1 MKKVNLLNKKLLAT
15 GLGASLLLSQLGS
28 VNVFAE
34 KVDAQ
39 TQTIYSDVE
48 TQTEINDI
56 LNNDKKDLNDA
67 NSEINET
74 KNLDSEKDKETN
86 TELNKN
92 EVETSASDEHKKN
105 EKTNVQTD
113 EKEDLIK
120 DIVIE
125 KDKET
130 IAKGNEKS
138 KKEIAKKIAKY
149 VAAAAIA
156 GTLAYLGYRYRT
168 PIMEK
173 LMVSGQYISNG
184 AKNAWQGLTKT
195 TSKCYNSAL
204 NDTKSL
210 WNSTTSKIA
219 TGAEKATNATLYAN
233 ETLGDQCPAYNLY
246 EKVNQGNDFLIS
258 RNTYGLDKGS
268 FSSAKVT
275 DIFKQKP
282 SPKTKITG
290 VVEWLPPKNK
300 TTAVVEWLPP
310 KTKTTDVVEW
320 LPPKTKITDVVE
332 WLPPKTKTTDVVEW
346 LPPKTK
352 TTNWSERA
360 STLNNSAF
368 SGDQVKSTK
377 CIMGELYNKIKNGAG
392 KAINW
397 IVSSYKNA
405 TTTDM
410 RGKEVRRG
418 FII

>member
-74 KNLDSEKDKETN
+74 NNLDSEKDKETN

-92 EVETSASDEHKKN
+92 EVETSASDEHEKN

-195 TSKCYNSAL
+195 ISKYYNSAL

-233 ETLGDQCPAYNLY
+233 ETLGDQSPAYNLY
-246 EKVNQGNDFLIS
+246 ENDKVNQGNDFLIS

-275 DIFKQKP
+275 DIVEPKP
-282 SPKTKITG
+282 S
-290 VVEWLPPKNK
+290 
-300 TTAVVEWLPP
+300 
-310 KTKTTDVVEW
+310 
-320 LPPKTKITDVVE
+320 PKTKITDVVE
-332 WLPPKTKTTDVVEW
+332 WFPIKTKI
-346 LPPKTK
+346 
-352 TTNWSERA
+352 TNWSERA
-360 STLNNSAF
+360 STLNTNSTESSKMLREINDQKYNFSQLQEPLNNSTF
-368 SGDQVKSTK
+368 SGNQGNSEK
-377 CIMGELYNKIKNGAG
+377 CIMSELANGIKSL
-392 KAINW
+392 INW
-397 IVSSYKNA
+397 IASSYKNS
-405 TTTDM
+405 TTFDM
-410 RGKEVRRG
+410 REKGVRRG
-418 FII
+418 LII